1 MNIEL
6 NSDLFIEWKSPLTC
20 NNQVATSLQLFNNV
34 FCDIQQLIN
43 QVLNRFES
51 RCVFLN
57 SKKIRPGRDS
67 YPAVSV
73 FPLSDGVLRQC
84 LSILWR
90 TSIKRSHLYFYRPR
104 DRKCKLGNFA
114 DEEQNQT
121 FLIYKGITIFDKG
134 RATWTN
140 VNGVFWPAKIQY
152 HSSINEHL
160 TLVLHVYATLSG
172 KQYTIMRPH

>member
-6 NSDLFIEWKSPLTC
+6 NSELLIEWKSPLLC
-20 NNQVATSLQLFNNV
+20 YNQVATSS
-34 FCDIQQLIN
+34 QLIN
-43 QVLNRFES
+43 NVYLLNPEASKPSFKPIWKLM
-51 RCVFLN
+51 CFLN